1 MESRKEGETKK
12 KNELPI
18 YIYIYVCIH
27 VNAYRMER
35 GAVSAIITENNEQ
48 QAKSVGWGQPNWN
61 TMGSQR
67 KEGKHAQRKH
77 PQNPSQPNG
86 ESGQQ

>member
-1 MESRKEGETKK
+1 MESRKEGETIIKH
-12 KNELPI
+12 ELP
-18 YIYIYVCIH
+18 IYIYVCIH

-48 QAKSVGWGQPNWN
+48 QAKSVGWGQTNWN
-61 TMGSQR
+61 AMGSQR

>member
-1 MESRKEGETKK
+1 
-12 KNELPI
+12 
-18 YIYIYVCIH
+18 
-27 VNAYRMER
+27 MER